1 MSTLP
6 TPNNNNYD
14 RVRQERSRVD
24 FRAEIVI
31 CSIDYSNINLGG
43 VREMI
48 QAPRRTLFI
57 NFLDAVSLGF
67 STFLLINPSLNQN
80 EPLIQNNPYFP
91 TILRP
96 LDLKTDQK
104 QA

>member
-1 MSTLP
+1 MWKSKVNRKLVVIWEFILHFS
-6 TPNNNNYD
+6 NNNNYD

-48 QAPRRTLFI
+48 QAPRRTLF
-57 NFLDAVSLGF
+57 
-67 STFLLINPSLNQN
+67 
-80 EPLIQNNPYFP
+80 Y
-91 TILRP
+91 
-96 LDLKTDQK
+96 
-104 QA
+104 

>member
-48 QAPRRTLFI
+48 QAPRRTLF
-57 NFLDAVSLGF
+57 
-67 STFLLINPSLNQN
+67 
-80 EPLIQNNPYFP
+80 Y
-91 TILRP
+91 
-96 LDLKTDQK
+96 
-104 QA
+104 